1 MEILL
6 IIYIVAGYWAAGK
19 TIFAN
24 VGWFGDGWT
33 TLIIWKLVVGSV
45 IGFILIPIAII
56 KTVLGR

>member
-6 IIYIVAGYWAAGK
+6 IIYIIAGYWAAGK
-19 TIFAN
+19 TIFSN

-33 TLIIWKLVVGSV
+33 TLFIWKLVVGTI

-56 KTVLGR
+56 KVIIKR